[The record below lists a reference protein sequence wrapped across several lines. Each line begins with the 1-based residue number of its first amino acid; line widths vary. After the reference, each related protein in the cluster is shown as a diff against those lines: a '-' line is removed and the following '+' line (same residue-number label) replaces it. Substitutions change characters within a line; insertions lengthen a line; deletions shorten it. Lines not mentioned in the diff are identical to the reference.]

1 MTHIHL
7 DEAFWCENCQCFIDS
22 AIRCPSCATESN
34 LIPMAQF
41 MPLIHQTI
49 VEISTP
55 IHPLALLEESERLGK
70 MACLIHNMQ
79 GGRCIECGESEDE
92 Q

>member
-1 MTHIHL
+1 MIHIHL
-7 DEAFWCENCQCFIDS
+7 DEAYWCENCQCFIDS

-41 MPLIHQTI
+41 MPLIHQHI

-55 IHPLALLEESERLGK
+55 NISNRPFGNTK
-70 MACLIHNMQ
+70 
-79 GGRCIECGESEDE
+79 EDADAIDWSQTE
-92 Q
+92 